1 MKKVSIVVL
10 IATISF
16 FVVTAL
22 SAEIGTDFLFR
33 QDTYGWPNRF
43 LTITY
48 EKAKITNLDINT
60 ENMWLNYGLCLV
72 IISSIR
78 LIFLFMKVKRRPLE
92 ALTASSVSP
101 AK

>member
-16 FVVTAL
+16 FIVTAS
-22 SAEIGTDFLFR
+22 SANIGTDFLFR
-33 QDTYGWPNRF
+33 QDTYGLPNKF
-43 LTITY
+43 LTVTY
-48 EKAKITNLDINT
+48 EKAEITNLDINI
-60 ENMWLNYGLCLV
+60 ENMLLNYGLCLAV
-72 IISSIR
+72 IGSIR

-92 ALTASSVSP
+92 TLTTSSVSP